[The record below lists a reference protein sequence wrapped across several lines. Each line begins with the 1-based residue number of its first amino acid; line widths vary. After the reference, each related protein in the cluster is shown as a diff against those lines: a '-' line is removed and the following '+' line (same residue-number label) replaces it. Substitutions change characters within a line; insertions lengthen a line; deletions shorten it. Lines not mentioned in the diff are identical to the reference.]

1 VTAGLVGAVEV
12 DVVEVVVEE
21 VEVVVE
27 PEEAVLA
34 EVPPATLAVPL
45 AHTAAG
51 AAMSRTT
58 MLTSVEPRAR
68 TRKTTSSFVGL
79 RG

>member
-1 VTAGLVGAVEV
+1 VVEPPVTVGLAGAAEV
-12 DVVEVVVEE
+12 DVEVEE
-21 VEVVVE
+21 V
-27 PEEAVLA
+27 VLV
-34 EVPPATLAVPL
+34 EVPPEALAVPL

>member
-1 VTAGLVGAVEV
+1 VTVGLADAVEV
-12 DVVEVVVEE
+12 DVE
-21 VEVVVE
+21 VE

-34 EVPPATLAVPL
+34 EVPPETLAVPL

-58 MLTSVEPRAR
+58 MLTSVEPKAR